1 MLIFKENLPAY
12 RIGHEKYAKYV
23 EMPYGDVEDAR
34 QAVLHVDLQNGEP
47 CMWYD
52 AAEYDLPMKKYLIV
66 AVRTGD
72 YLGKYHGEDILT
84 REMYIRTVLLEGG
97 SLVLHYFLVD
107 PGKSNIMRI
116 L

>member
-1 MLIFKENLPAY
+1 MTIGQWQGGIIMLIFKENLPAY

-34 QAVLHVDLQNGEP
+34 QAVLH
-47 CMWYD
+47 
-52 AAEYDLPMKKYLIV
+52 
-66 AVRTGD
+66 
-72 YLGKYHGEDILT
+72 
-84 REMYIRTVLLEGG
+84 
-97 SLVLHYFLVD
+97 YFLVD